1 MPELFDQAFKLS
13 NDEDP
18 VGTFQYI
25 LGVRLGKDARIEV
38 VDRELNIERQH
49 ADHFYRVRWSAGE
62 CIHLAEAYT
71 RYDAKWPQSLMD
83 HAVLAQMKYRQTVA
97 AHLLLFQRR
106 GTPRGVKDKVLV
118 DAGGLVQKLK
128 VNVVRLWERP
138 GKPVLTARRPALY
151 PWIALMDA
159 TAAEQTEAARRI
171 RATGRKG
178 LAMRMALFGALRY
191 GSYEA
196 FFERIGRMVTKEL
209 LQESPLWKEIEEK
222 GKGEGISLGRLEGL
236 KNGLLLNL
244 RTRFAVIPEWAELR
258 IQNATAADVER
269 WWVSSIS
276 ADSIDSVL
284 NG

>member
-18 VGTFQYI
+18 EGTFQYI
-25 LGVRLGKDARIEV
+25 LAVPLGKDARIEV
-38 VDRELNIERQH
+38 VDRELNVERQH
-49 ADHFYRVRWSAGE
+49 ADHLYRVRWRAGE

-71 RYDAKWPQSLMD
+71 RYDAKWPRSLLD
-83 HAVLAQMKYRQTVA
+83 HAVLAQMKYRQDVA

-106 GTPRGVKDKVLV
+106 GTPRSVNNRVVV

-138 GKPVLTARRPALY
+138 GKAVLACGRPALY

-159 TAAEQTEAARRI
+159 TVAEQTEAARLVL
-171 RATGRKG
+171 ATGRKG
-178 LAMRMALFGALRY
+178 LAMRLALLGVLRY

-196 FFERIGRMVTKEL
+196 FFERIGRMLTKEL
-209 LQESPLWKEIEEK
+209 LQDSPLWREIEEK
-222 GKGEGISLGRLEGL
+222 GLSAGRSEGRSEGL
-236 KNGLLLNL
+236 RRTL
-244 RTRFAVIPEWAELR
+244 RTRFVVIPGWAELR
-258 IQNATAADVER
+258 IQKATDADVER
-269 WWVSSIS
+269 WWVSSIT
-276 ADSIDSVL
+276 AESIDSVL